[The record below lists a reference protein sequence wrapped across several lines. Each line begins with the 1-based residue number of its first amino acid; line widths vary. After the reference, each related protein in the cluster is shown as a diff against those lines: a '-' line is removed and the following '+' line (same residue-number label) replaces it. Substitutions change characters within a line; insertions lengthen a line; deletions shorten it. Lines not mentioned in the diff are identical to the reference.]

1 MRADHTC
8 SFHFR
13 LGSNFV
19 SKHNDVFVSRTK
31 LSTHAYSS
39 ADVPCLCLR
48 HDPRTSAEVGGGGG
62 GAGETRRK
70 SSAKWKKKGLGAGKV
85 KTRDGNWDWK
95 VQEADSSYFF
105 PLSAPFPHPSNLSV
119 AAHGKLIYSQKFIK
133 STLQNKSTLLLSR
146 SRLTRKKS
154 RFTLDTLSK

>member
-1 MRADHTC
+1 MPVLT
-8 SFHFR
+8 
-13 LGSNFV
+13 
-19 SKHNDVFVSRTK
+19 SR
-31 LSTHAYSS
+31 SS
-39 ADVPCLCLR
+39 HKC
-48 HDPRTSAEVGGGGG
+48 GGGGG
-62 GAGETRRK
+62 RGAGETRRK

-133 STLQNKSTLLLSR
+133 STLLLSR
-146 SRLTRKKS
+146 SRLTRKKVAS
-154 RFTLDTLSK
+154 HWTHSQNSNDDLVMWNSKSFVFTLCSLFSQGGRFPIKWMAIESLLDGVSTTKSDV

>member
-62 GAGETRRK
+62 GQEKRGGNPPRSEKRK
-70 SSAKWKKKGLGAGKV
+70 G
-85 KTRDGNWDWK
+85 
-95 VQEADSSYFF
+95 
-105 PLSAPFPHPSNLSV
+105 
-119 AAHGKLIYSQKFIK
+119 
-133 STLQNKSTLLLSR
+133 
-146 SRLTRKKS
+146 
-154 RFTLDTLSK
+154 